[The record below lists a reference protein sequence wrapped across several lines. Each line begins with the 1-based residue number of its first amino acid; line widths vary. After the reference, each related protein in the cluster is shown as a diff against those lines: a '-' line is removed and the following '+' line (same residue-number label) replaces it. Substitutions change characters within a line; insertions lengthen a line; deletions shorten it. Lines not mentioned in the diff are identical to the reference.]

1 MSPVCQRVLILT
13 LAGLSRTFIYF
24 FVFVSLFSHIYGFVN
39 SVRFDAFANGSGIH
53 SSMRMYPTSRLHFS
67 CVLRTSQMD
76 FCGGVFEGHLNGD
89 KLNGGENMD

>member
-39 SVRFDAFANGSGIH
+39 SVRFDAFANGVGIH
-53 SSMRMYPTSRLHFS
+53 SCECTKHRVY
-67 CVLRTSQMD
+67 TSQMD
-76 FCGGVFEGHLNGD
+76 FCGGVLEGI
-89 KLNGGENMD
+89 